1 MDMTT
6 FSPALPIFL
15 LLAALAVGVWQ
26 RFSTGGGTSARSTR
40 ADLASGGEP
49 LSRVD
54 PLRVDP
60 QPSYR

>member
-15 LLAALAVGVWQ
+15 LLAALAVGIWQ
-26 RFSTGGGTSARSTR
+26 RVTAGGSTAARPTR
-40 ADLASGGEP
+40 VDLPANGDP
-49 LSRVD
+49 LSRAD